1 MGFWGNSYK
10 AKFLSLRKANS
21 GCKGFSRSKME
32 ENSIPSRIARC
43 FVLLLATS
51 LFLGMPMI
59 VGCSSSEETVD
70 AGGAGNFSPEWY
82 SGSVVDF
89 NPAENTVT
97 LVLDEPESLEVEFS
111 VEKMSDRHKEF
122 IFSSIKQGDSVSVS
136 CLELVEKGSGI
147 NSAIK
152 FRIKGLEDQA
162 AKISEEDLSENLADI
177 KANFPA

>member
-21 GCKGFSRSKME
+21 GCKEFSRSKME

-43 FVLLLATS
+43 FGLLLATS
-51 LFLGMPMI
+51 LFLGLSMI

-70 AGGAGNFSPEWY
+70 AGGAGNVSSEWY

-89 NPAENTVT
+89 NPAESTVN
-97 LVLDEPESLEVEFS
+97 LVLDESESLEAEFS
-111 VEKMSDRHKEF
+111 LEKMSDRRKEF
-122 IFSSIKQGDSVSVS
+122 IFSSLKRGDSVSVS

-147 NSAIK
+147 NSAIS
-152 FRIKGLEDQA
+152 FRIKGLEDQE
-162 AKISEEDLSENLADI
+162 AKISDEEIAENLADI
-177 KANFPA
+177 KANYPA